1 MNRKVLLADDDEKIL
16 ALVEA
21 TLGNDG
27 TTKIL
32 LARDGEEALRI
43 ARQESPQVI
52 FLDVLM
58 PEMNGYEVCLA
69 LKRDPATAH
78 IKIIMLTSLDQEFD
92 QIKALKEIGA
102 DDYVAKPFDPNMLLQ
117 KYLEATAGR

>member
-1 MNRKVLLADDDEKIL
+1 MKRKVLRADDEEGVL
-16 ALVEA
+16 VVVEA

-27 TTKIL
+27 TIEIL
-32 LARDGEEALRI
+32 VAHDGDEALRI
-43 ARQESPQVI
+43 AQQEMPQVM

-58 PEMNGYEVCLA
+58 PGMNGYEVCLA

-92 QIKALKEIGA
+92 QIKALKEAGA
-102 DDYVAKPFDPNMLLQ
+102 DDYIAKPFDPNMLLQ
-117 KYLEATAGR
+117 KYLEATAGQ